1 MSAELWGEQQLVID
15 SAVAGIKKELATTH
29 PELRWSTGYLRPQP
43 VFPFRA
49 YASIAL
55 DGRGDD
61 IDSIDFSIDCKLEGQ
76 RLRISSDICYSD
88 GQFIAEGPVAHEPE
102 DHDRADWVRR
112 QIEDAL
118 EFFRA
123 SLEQVRQA
131 LRSTE

>member
-1 MSAELWGEQQLVID
+1 MTAELWDEQRLVID
-15 SAVAGIKKELATTH
+15 SAVAGIRKELAATN
-29 PELRWSTGYLRPQP
+29 PDLRWSSGYVRPQP

-55 DGRGDD
+55 DDRDD
-61 IDSIDFSIDCKLEGQ
+61 GIDFSIDCKLEAE

-88 GQFIAEGPVAHEPE
+88 GQFIAEGPVALEPE

-123 SLEQVRQA
+123 NLGQVRQA
-131 LRSTE
+131 LRLTP